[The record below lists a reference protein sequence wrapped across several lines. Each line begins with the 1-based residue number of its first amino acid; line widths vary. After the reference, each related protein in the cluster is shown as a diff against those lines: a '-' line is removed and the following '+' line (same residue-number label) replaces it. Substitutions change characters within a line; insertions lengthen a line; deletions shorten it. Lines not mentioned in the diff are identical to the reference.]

1 MLSRVSTCDSD
12 TSTCHGT
19 LSRKEKITTL
29 HSNNLLHMLK
39 TWIRYSTS
47 ESRSIVRAVLS
58 SHGKG
63 NIGVPTQEI
72 YDLAIKQFPDA
83 KTPTPPEKFY
93 PPNARGRGGKIPMPV
108 PEPPNRDHPIR
119 SMRQVFSL
127 SMTPLTFTLFCL

>member
-1 MLSRVSTCDSD
+1 MTVTLR
-12 TSTCHGT
+12 CHVI
-19 LSRKEKITTL
+19 LIRKEKSAL
-29 HSNNLLHMLK
+29 PHSNNLLHMLK
-39 TWIRYSTS
+39 TWVRYSTS

-93 PPNARGRGGKIPMPV
+93 PPNARGRRGKIPMPV

-119 SMRQVFSL
+119 SMRQVFLLLYDTPYVYITL
-127 SMTPLTFTLFCL
+127 SVGI